1 MNSNLNTISSWEE
14 VPLFDSEQAEAL
26 FWSENR
32 PDARLMEGAVSGASE
47 TSESV
52 AISLRI
58 DPRMLSRMKR
68 LARARFL
75 NYQSMMK
82 QWLSE
87 RMELEMANDT
97 QMKNQNRNRQVGG
110 FTLIE
115 MLVVIAIIGIL
126 AGLITAGTT
135 IAFRKNKITRVSVQL
150 KQLETAIETY
160 KAKRGQFPPDNADMT
175 QAGWSQTNTLY
186 YELSGATFNPAD
198 NIKTYTTLDG
208 QDSILADANFTNLLH
223 VNGIQNAGPAGGGKA
238 DDAVGSE
245 NFLKV
250 KSTETETITSGG
262 VTVKLLD
269 VPVESVN
276 KSDINPWHYNSHNPT
291 NNPDGFDLW
300 AEFLIGG
307 KTNLIGNWSQN
318 VIAK

>member
-87 RMELEMANDT
+87 RMELEMNNDS

-126 AGLITAGTT
+126 ASMIVAGAS
-135 IAFRKNKITRVSVQL
+135 IASRKSKLTRVKVQL
-150 KQLETAIETY
+150 TRLESAIEAY
-160 KAKRGQFPPDNADMT
+160 QKQRGYFPPDNSAN
-175 QAGWSQTNTLY
+175 SQTNTLY
-186 YELSGATFNPAD
+186 YELSGTTFNPAD
-198 NIKTYTTLDG
+198 TEKTYTTLDG
-208 QDSILADANFTNLLH
+208 HDVITANAAFKTSLN
-223 VNGIQNAGPAGGGKA
+223 VEGIQNASAGKGKA
-238 DDAVGSE
+238 DDAASAE
-245 NFLKV
+245 NYLKL
-250 KSTETETITSGG
+250 KATEVETVTTIGG
-262 VTVKLLD
+262 VTLKLLD
-269 VPVESVN
+269 VPVEGVN

-291 NNPDGFDLW
+291 NSAEGFDLW

-307 KTNLIGNWSQN
+307 KTNLIGNWNHN
-318 VIAK
+318 VIVK